1 MNLSQASVAV
11 TGATGFL
18 GGYLVEALR
27 ARGAHVVAV
36 VRNPEKARALAAR
49 GAEVRRAALGE
60 PAALARAF
68 RDVDAVVSNAAVIAF
83 LRPSETRKTNV
94 EGTRNVFE
102 AMAEAGVQ
110 RAIAIS
116 SSAAYRRS
124 LRSLNESAVLRRGT
138 KSAWLAAY
146 AESKAAAE
154 QVAWALCGRRGIA
167 LTALRPCGIT
177 GPHDP
182 LLMGTLER
190 FMRLKLAPFPAFVQ
204 IGVVHAAD
212 VAEAVCVA
220 LERPQVAAGK
230 AYNLQGNTVSLWEIG
245 DAWRR
250 AGGGAPWLRVPIPVP
265 YRLCFDDSLARRE
278 LGFRPR
284 GLAEICREAIAARR
298 QRADAS
304 VRGCDSFDC

>member
-1 MNLSQASVAV
+1 VKLSQASVAV

-36 VRNPEKARALAAR
+36 VRNPEKARAVAAR
-49 GAEVRRAALGE
+49 GAEVRRAELAD

-68 RDVDAVVSNAAVIAF
+68 RDVDAVISNAAVIAF
-83 LRPSETRKTNV
+83 LRPRETRQTNV

-116 SSAAYRRS
+116 SSSAYRQS
-124 LRSLNESAVLRRGT
+124 LRLVSESGALRRGA
-138 KSAWLAAY
+138 KAAWLTAY

-154 QVAWALCGRRGIA
+154 QLAWELCRRRAIA
-167 LTALRPCGIT
+167 LTTLRPCGIT

-182 LLMGTLER
+182 LLMRTLER
-190 FMRLKLAPFPAFVQ
+190 FMRLKLVPFPAFTQ

-212 VAEAVCVA
+212 VAEAACVA
-220 LERPQVAAGK
+220 LERPEVAAGK
-230 AYNLQGNTVSLWEIG
+230 AYNLQGNTVSLWEMG
-245 DAWRR
+245 DAWQR
-250 AGGGAPWLRVPIPVP
+250 AGGRAPWLRLPIPVP
-265 YRLCFDDSLARRE
+265 YRLRFDDSLARRE
-278 LGFRPR
+278 LGFQPR
-284 GLAEICREAIAARR
+284 GLAEICREAVAARR
-298 QRADAS
+298 
-304 VRGCDSFDC
+304 